1 MPRAARPRRTRSGP
15 RTLLLVLGLIAGCTA
30 CSEGAVT
37 DWGALHLRESL
48 QASPA
53 VAAAGYG
60 TLLAAVRMLTAAL
73 APEAA
78 VALLGFALVGLG
90 LADVFPLAIARA
102 GAVGGPS
109 GVALASTCSTPAG
122 SGPSPA

>member
-1 MPRAARPRRTRSGP
+1 
-15 RTLLLVLGLIAGCTA
+15 
-30 CSEGAVT
+30 
-37 DWGALHLRESL
+37 
-48 QASPA
+48 
-53 VAAAGYG
+53 
-60 TLLAAVRMLTAAL
+60 MLTAAL